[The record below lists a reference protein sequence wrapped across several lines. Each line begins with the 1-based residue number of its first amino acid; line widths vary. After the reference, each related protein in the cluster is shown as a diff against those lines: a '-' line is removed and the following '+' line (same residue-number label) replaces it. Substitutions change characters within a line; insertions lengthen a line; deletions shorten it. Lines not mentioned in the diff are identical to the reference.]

1 MKQFKIT
8 VENKQV
14 HWDLQRATLR
24 AAEEERHRVQLE
36 LGDRRQTVEKLRA
49 KYETLAKGFAGAGG
63 GEEGG
68 GDRTSGGSSQAYFII
83 AAAQKREELQR
94 EGDELDQEIRRCE
107 REIRAL
113 ESTLR
118 HLNARN
124 VDFRVSFQRA
134 DPGSKDADALRS
146 LEARAK
152 AAQDGLFRRKK
163 ELQRAQT
170 DHEEDLARLDGARA
184 RAERLEEQNAQLES
198 VREQAEAQLDAQRKA
213 LSDAEERLA
222 SERVMHR
229 RPPGIGGGDGDGV
242 GAETMVPSVDATPA
256 PVAGGTATAGD
267 NGGRLAGALAGR
279 GGETLTEKAL
289 RASTLRDTASG
300 VLYTLGQLAR
310 EFPEMHDALNTS
322 LNKRRLKIPPA
333 PPSHGPAAGLAGG
346 SKGGRANSAGGS
358 RAGSDHSSRGGG
370 GSVRSSRSGG
380 GLRGGSLGDRRSNR
394 GIGGGSGA
402 AGDGIAPMRL
412 FEAPL

>member
-1 MKQFKIT
+1 M
-8 VENKQV
+8 

-36 LGDRRQTVEKLRA
+36 LGDRRQVVEKLRA
-49 KYETLAKGFAGAGG
+49 KYETLAKGFAGAGA
-63 GEEGG
+63 GELG
-68 GDRTSGGSSQAYFII
+68 GDHAGGGSSQAYFII

-134 DPGSKDADALRS
+134 DPGCKDADALRS

-170 DHEEDLARLDGARA
+170 DHEEDLARLDGAKA
-184 RAERLEEQNAQLES
+184 RAARLEEQNARLDS
-198 VREQAEAQLDAQRKA
+198 VRLQAEAQLDAQQQA
-213 LSDAEERLA
+213 LTRTDERLA
-222 SERVMHR
+222 SERAMHR
-229 RPPGIGGGDGDGV
+229 KAPGVGGGGRGDRDSGV
-242 GAETMVPSVDATPA
+242 ETMVPTADDVTPA
-256 PVAGGTATAGD
+256 PVAGGTATAEARD
-267 NGGRLAGALAGR
+267 NGGGLIAALVGR

-300 VLYTLGQLAR
+300 VLYTLDQLAR
-310 EFPEMHDALNTS
+310 EFPEMHDALKTS
-322 LNKRRLKIPPA
+322 LHLKKLKVPLAPPA
-333 PPSHGPAAGLAGG
+333 HGPASGVAAGA
-346 SKGGRANSAGGS
+346 SKTGRVSSAAGS
-358 RAGSDHSSRGGG
+358 RAGSESSSHVGGA
-370 GSVRSSRSGG
+370 SVRSSTSGG
-380 GLRGGSLGDRRSNR
+380 GMRGGSLGDRRGSR
-394 GIGGGSGA
+394 AGGGGSV
-402 AGDGIAPMRL
+402 AGEGISPMRL
-412 FEAPL
+412 FEAPI